1 MKKDVRKKRYNP
13 LVLYSSSD
21 FEDII
26 NMMMADVAA
35 AYKKLNITREQG
47 IIENILFSGI
57 LLKYRMLGRRQNDA
71 RPL

>member
-1 MKKDVRKKRYNP
+1 MSEKRYNP

-35 AYKKLNITREQG
+35 AYKKLNITREQD

>member
-1 MKKDVRKKRYNP
+1 
-13 LVLYSSSD
+13 
-21 FEDII
+21 
-26 NMMMADVAA
+26 MMADVAA
-35 AYKKLNITREQG
+35 AYKKLNITREQD